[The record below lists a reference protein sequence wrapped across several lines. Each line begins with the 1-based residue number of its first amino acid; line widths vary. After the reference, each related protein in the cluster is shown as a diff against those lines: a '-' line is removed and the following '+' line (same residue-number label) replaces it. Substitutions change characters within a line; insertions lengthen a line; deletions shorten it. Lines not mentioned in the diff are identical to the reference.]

1 MAGETSGPG
10 PSEQEIRMVALERKT
25 GRAFQH
31 QRHSTKAADA
41 TESQKGKDSQLDSKI
56 DSLEEKIRLIQGL
69 NSFGNTDFSSMSWFP
84 NMTVPPKFK
93 APEFEKYNGRGDP
106 MIHLQMYCRKMA
118 PYADNEPLLIQTFQ
132 DTLTGNAA
140 EWYSQLKKISHW
152 KELADTF
159 LAQYGFNSQIAPDR
173 FDLQKDGKE
182 EQRDLQGICP
192 KFFVDLIPVGDRIE
206 DALKTKKIVD
216 MTALMA
222 LAEQAAKKAPTKR
235 KEGDVQMI
243 GRNNGRPRQVLPTF
257 TMQPIQP
264 RPIQARLRLKLR
276 LRLQPRHP
284 APQMPARPEGNQP
297 NDNSLISPIVPK
309 PYNGPQRRDFNP
321 NSACDFHFGEV
332 GHTVENCG
340 QLRHRVQDLIDHG
353 VLKFEGL
360 PNITTN
366 PLPKH
371 PEGGVN
377 MVEVEE
383 GNEESIAWR
392 RLFYTLEKQKH
403 ITPLDA
409 PPGPS
414 TGDSCE
420 YHSGARGHSLDC
432 CEEFK
437 KKEINLDDIV
447 EDEMDLDNLQD
458 EEADWGYFMEDDTD
472 EWRDV
477 DFTEFFQFPCLI
489 VPPGFVTPEFE
500 IFYEDGDPEV
510 HLQKYGEKMALHLEN
525 ELLMISVFP
534 ESLSKQAA
542 AWFYQLRNLT
552 GWDDLVRVFLER
564 YRFNPHSILEYLGL
578 KKDEE
583 PYIIPDPGVSEGD
596 RGDQRRIQDMSS
608 LPALAEGEEEE
619 KDKPLPP
626 AIITTIAEEGEEP
639 IKTPPPSNITTTTAE
654 EEYAGPMVEGLSI
667 HTITEEEDSTTTPPT
682 RHCQQGEE
690 VKTWTCVPLLQRV
703 SSSNEITRKTSN
715 DPHVSKIDNKTDC
728 SLDNID
734 NSDEEIE
741 LPSDILE
748 ALERQDEGSKPNIEE
763 LEIVNLA
770 NEGEEPREV
779 KIGTRCAAEQKE
791 ALIALLREFHENL
804 RLQAL
809 RRMKPEVILKIKE
822 EVEKQLK
829 AGFPKHSNLFGLG
842 SQYSPGAEKGR
853 KSQNQRTS
861 YSHSWT
867 DSQGTIRSRWPKEDK
882 SKTAFVTHWG
892 TFVYDV
898 MPFGL
903 KNAGATYQRAMVTL
917 FHDMIHHEIEV
928 YVDDMI
934 AKSRTAQDHL
944 TDLRKLF
951 QRLKKYQLRLNPN
964 KCAFGVTSGK
974 LLGFIVSGRG
984 IEIDPA
990 KLTATCEPLFKLLRK
1005 DVKIKW
1011 TEDCQKAFD
1020 KIKEYLLNPPIL
1032 VPPTP
1037 GRPLI
1042 LYLTVQEASMG
1053 CMLGQQDETG
1063 KKEQAIYY
1071 LSKKFTEPGD
1081 PLLVEFPD
1089 EDVMTVDEDN
1099 HGRWKLY
1106 FDGAANAVGS
1116 GIGAVLVSPKGQ
1128 QTPIAVKLGFD
1139 CTNNMTEYEAC
1150 IVVSQTNGE
1159 WQGPGSQA
1167 HPVPTIHQPASPK
1180 VQMLKK
1186 ANRLIQEMHAGLMG
1200 AHANGP
1206 FLARKIMRAGYYWLT
1221 MERDCIR
1228 HVQTCHKCQMYQ
1240 NSKNAPPQ
1248 YLHTMASPWPFSA
1261 WGMDVIGAITPKASN
1276 GHEFIL
1282 VAIDYFTKWVEACS
1296 FKNVTQVAV
1305 TRFVKNNIICR
1316 YGMPEMLITDNAS
1329 NLKQPHDGPA
1339 YASSSRFQHHNS
1351 APYRPKMN
1359 GAVEAA
1365 NKNVKKILSKMTG
1378 DITKIGTSTC
1388 LMLCA
1393 LTELLPVEVEIP
1405 SLRILSQTQLEE
1417 AEWAQAR
1424 YEQLNFIDEK
1434 RLAAL
1439 CHGQLYQRRIERAYN
1454 KKARPRTFQ
1463 PGDLVLKKRNMAL
1476 SDPRGKFAPSYEGPY
1491 VVKKAFSGGAII
1503 LADMDGEEFRSPI
1516 NSDSVIKY
1524 HV

>member
-10 PSEQEIRMVALERKT
+10 PSEQEIRMVALERKFDELLSFVQLIAKRNT
-25 GRAFQH
+25 EDEN
-31 QRHSTKAADA
+31 QRKEDDKDTSEAEPEGHSNTNA
-41 TESQKGKDSQLDSKI
+41 TPPRPPTPPKPEGKDSQLDSKI

-173 FDLQKDGKE
+173 FDLQRMEKKSNE
-182 EQRDLQGICP
+182 TFREYAQRWREKAARARPPLDEREMIKIFVDTLKNPYFDRMMGLQMQ
-192 KFFVDLIPVGDRIE
+192 FFVDLIPVGERIE

-222 LAEQAAKKAPTKR
+222 LAEQAAKKGSN
-235 KEGDVQMI
+235 KEE
-243 GRNNGRPRQVLPTF
+243 GRGCLCRPRLQTQV
-257 TMQPIQP
+257 
-264 RPIQARLRLKLR
+264 
-276 LRLQPRHP
+276 P
-284 APQMPARPEGNQP
+284 APAPALAPQVPARPVGNQP
-297 NDNSLISPIVPK
+297 NDNRWPRKELRQFTPLPMPLTELYPILIEKSLISPVVPR

-321 NSACDFHFGEV
+321 NSTCDFHFGEV

-340 QLRHRVQDLIDHG
+340 QLKHRVQDLIDHG

-366 PLPKH
+366 PLPNH
-371 PEGGVN
+371 PEG
-377 MVEVEE
+377 
-383 GNEESIAWR
+383 
-392 RLFYTLEKQKH
+392 EKKYHQKGSRQ
-403 ITPLDA
+403 PDD
-409 PPGPS
+409 PS
-414 TGDSCE
+414 
-420 YHSGARGHSLDC
+420 
-432 CEEFK
+432 EFDWYA
-437 KKEINLDDIV
+437 EINLDDIV

-534 ESLSKQAA
+534 ESLSKQTA

-583 PYIIPDPGVSEGD
+583 PYIIPDPGGKKRKV
-596 RGDQRRIQDMSS
+596 
-608 LPALAEGEEEE
+608 
-619 KDKPLPP
+619 KPPPP
-626 AIITTIAEEGEEP
+626 AKE
-639 IKTPPPSNITTTTAE
+639 PSNVIATTTVAE
-654 EEYAGPMVEGLSI
+654 EEDAGPMVEGLSI
-667 HTITEEEDSTTTPPT
+667 HTIAGEEDSTTTPPT

-791 ALIALLREFHENL
+791 ALIALLREFHEIFAWSYQDMPGL
-804 RLQAL
+804 DTDIVVHKIPLKPECKPVKQAL
-809 RRMKPEVILKIKE
+809 RRNEARSHFE
-822 EVEKQLK
+822 DQGRGGK
-829 AGFPKHSNLFGLG
+829 AIEGRFPKHSNLFGLG
-842 SQYSPGAEKGR
+842 SQYSPGAEEGR
-853 KSQNQRTS
+853 KTTNVVFSFMDGFSGYNQ
-861 YSHSWT
+861 
-867 DSQGTIRSRWPKEDK
+867 IKMAEEDK

-964 KCAFGVTSGK
+964 KVC
-974 LLGFIVSGRG
+974 
-984 IEIDPA
+984 
-990 KLTATCEPLFKLLRK
+990 LRRHIRK
-1005 DVKIKW
+1005 VIRLHR
-1011 TEDCQKAFD
+1011 QR
-1020 KIKEYLLNPPIL
+1020 
-1032 VPPTP
+1032 P
-1037 GRPLI
+1037 G
-1042 LYLTVQEASMG
+1042 
-1053 CMLGQQDETG
+1053 
-1063 KKEQAIYY
+1063 
-1071 LSKKFTEPGD
+1071 
-1081 PLLVEFPD
+1081 
-1089 EDVMTVDEDN
+1089 N
-1099 HGRWKLY
+1099 
-1106 FDGAANAVGS
+1106 
-1116 GIGAVLVSPKGQ
+1116 
-1128 QTPIAVKLGFD
+1128 
-1139 CTNNMTEYEAC
+1139 
-1150 IVVSQTNGE
+1150 
-1159 WQGPGSQA
+1159 
-1167 HPVPTIHQPASPK
+1167 
-1180 VQMLKK
+1180 
-1186 ANRLIQEMHAGLMG
+1186 
-1200 AHANGP
+1200 
-1206 FLARKIMRAGYYWLT
+1206 
-1221 MERDCIR
+1221 
-1228 HVQTCHKCQMYQ
+1228 
-1240 NSKNAPPQ
+1240 
-1248 YLHTMASPWPFSA
+1248 
-1261 WGMDVIGAITPKASN
+1261 
-1276 GHEFIL
+1276 
-1282 VAIDYFTKWVEACS
+1282 
-1296 FKNVTQVAV
+1296 
-1305 TRFVKNNIICR
+1305 
-1316 YGMPEMLITDNAS
+1316 
-1329 NLKQPHDGPA
+1329 
-1339 YASSSRFQHHNS
+1339 
-1351 APYRPKMN
+1351 
-1359 GAVEAA
+1359 
-1365 NKNVKKILSKMTG
+1365 
-1378 DITKIGTSTC
+1378 
-1388 LMLCA
+1388 
-1393 LTELLPVEVEIP
+1393 
-1405 SLRILSQTQLEE
+1405 
-1417 AEWAQAR
+1417 
-1424 YEQLNFIDEK
+1424 
-1434 RLAAL
+1434 
-1439 CHGQLYQRRIERAYN
+1439 
-1454 KKARPRTFQ
+1454 
-1463 PGDLVLKKRNMAL
+1463 
-1476 SDPRGKFAPSYEGPY
+1476 
-1491 VVKKAFSGGAII
+1491 
-1503 LADMDGEEFRSPI
+1503 
-1516 NSDSVIKY
+1516 
-1524 HV
+1524 

>member
-10 PSEQEIRMVALERKT
+10 PSEQEIRMVALERKFDELLSFVQLIAKRNT
-25 GRAFQH
+25 DDEN
-31 QRHSTKAADA
+31 QRKEDDKDTSEAEPEGHSNTNA
-41 TESQKGKDSQLDSKI
+41 TPPRPPTPPKPEGKDSQLDSKI

-173 FDLQKDGKE
+173 FDLQRMEKKSNE
-182 EQRDLQGICP
+182 TFREYAQRWREKAARARPPLDEREMIKIFVDTLKNPYFDRMMGLQMQ
-192 KFFVDLIPVGDRIE
+192 FFVDLIPPNRPP
-206 DALKTKKIVD
+206 
-216 MTALMA
+216 
-222 LAEQAAKKAPTKR
+222 KKAPTKR

-264 RPIQARLRLKLR
+264 RPIQAPAPT
-276 LRLQPRHP
+276 QAPAPAP

-297 NDNSLISPIVPK
+297 NDNRWLRKEPRQFTPLPMPMTELYPILIEKSLISPIVPK
-309 PYNGPQRRDFNP
+309 PYSGPQRRDFNP

-437 KKEINLDDIV
+437 KKVTDLMENGIVGREEIPSKGSRQPDDPSDFDWYAEINLDNIV

-500 IFYEDGDPEV
+500 IFLRGWGSGGPFA
-510 HLQKYGEKMALHLEN
+510 K
-525 ELLMISVFP
+525 
-534 ESLSKQAA
+534 
-542 AWFYQLRNLT
+542 LRNLT

-583 PYIIPDPGVSEGD
+583 PYIIPDPGV
-596 RGDQRRIQDMSS
+596 RGGFHHHTTGPAAANREKMSRRGLAYHCYSVSQVAMS
-608 LPALAEGEEEE
+608 
-619 KDKPLPP
+619 KRY
-626 AIITTIAEEGEEP
+626 
-639 IKTPPPSNITTTTAE
+639 PS
-654 EEYAGPMVEGLSI
+654 YG
-667 HTITEEEDSTTTPPT
+667 
-682 RHCQQGEE
+682 
-690 VKTWTCVPLLQRV
+690 
-703 SSSNEITRKTSN
+703 ITRKTSN

-791 ALIALLREFHENL
+791 ALIALLREFHEDL
-804 RLQAL
+804 RL
-809 RRMKPEVILKIKE
+809 
-822 EVEKQLK
+822 
-829 AGFPKHSNLFGLG
+829 
-842 SQYSPGAEKGR
+842 
-853 KSQNQRTS
+853 
-861 YSHSWT
+861 
-867 DSQGTIRSRWPKEDK
+867 
-882 SKTAFVTHWG
+882 
-892 TFVYDV
+892 
-898 MPFGL
+898 
-903 KNAGATYQRAMVTL
+903 
-917 FHDMIHHEIEV
+917 
-928 YVDDMI
+928 
-934 AKSRTAQDHL
+934 
-944 TDLRKLF
+944 
-951 QRLKKYQLRLNPN
+951 
-964 KCAFGVTSGK
+964 
-974 LLGFIVSGRG
+974 
-984 IEIDPA
+984 
-990 KLTATCEPLFKLLRK
+990 
-1005 DVKIKW
+1005 
-1011 TEDCQKAFD
+1011 
-1020 KIKEYLLNPPIL
+1020 
-1032 VPPTP
+1032 
-1037 GRPLI
+1037 
-1042 LYLTVQEASMG
+1042 
-1053 CMLGQQDETG
+1053 
-1063 KKEQAIYY
+1063 
-1071 LSKKFTEPGD
+1071 
-1081 PLLVEFPD
+1081 
-1089 EDVMTVDEDN
+1089 
-1099 HGRWKLY
+1099 
-1106 FDGAANAVGS
+1106 
-1116 GIGAVLVSPKGQ
+1116 VLP
-1128 QTPIAVKLGFD
+1128 
-1139 CTNNMTEYEAC
+1139 
-1150 IVVSQTNGE
+1150 
-1159 WQGPGSQA
+1159 
-1167 HPVPTIHQPASPK
+1167 
-1180 VQMLKK
+1180 
-1186 ANRLIQEMHAGLMG
+1186 
-1200 AHANGP
+1200 
-1206 FLARKIMRAGYYWLT
+1206 
-1221 MERDCIR
+1221 R
-1228 HVQTCHKCQMYQ
+1228 H
-1240 NSKNAPPQ
+1240 
-1248 YLHTMASPWPFSA
+1248 
-1261 WGMDVIGAITPKASN
+1261 
-1276 GHEFIL
+1276 
-1282 VAIDYFTKWVEACS
+1282 
-1296 FKNVTQVAV
+1296 
-1305 TRFVKNNIICR
+1305 
-1316 YGMPEMLITDNAS
+1316 
-1329 NLKQPHDGPA
+1329 
-1339 YASSSRFQHHNS
+1339 
-1351 APYRPKMN
+1351 
-1359 GAVEAA
+1359 
-1365 NKNVKKILSKMTG
+1365 
-1378 DITKIGTSTC
+1378 
-1388 LMLCA
+1388 
-1393 LTELLPVEVEIP
+1393 
-1405 SLRILSQTQLEE
+1405 
-1417 AEWAQAR
+1417 
-1424 YEQLNFIDEK
+1424 
-1434 RLAAL
+1434 
-1439 CHGQLYQRRIERAYN
+1439 
-1454 KKARPRTFQ
+1454 ARPRH
-1463 PGDLVLKKRNMAL
+1463 RH
-1476 SDPRGKFAPSYEGPY
+1476 SGPQDSFE
-1491 VVKKAFSGGAII
+1491 A
-1503 LADMDGEEFRSPI
+1503 RSASP
-1516 NSDSVIKY
+1516 
-1524 HV
+1524 

>member
-10 PSEQEIRMVALERKT
+10 PSEQEIRMVALERKFDELLSFVQLIAKRNT
-25 GRAFQH
+25 DDEN
-31 QRHSTKAADA
+31 QRKEDDKDTSEAEPEGHSNTNA
-41 TESQKGKDSQLDSKI
+41 TPPRPPTPPKPEGKDSQLDSKI

-173 FDLQKDGKE
+173 FDLQRMEKKSNE
-182 EQRDLQGICP
+182 TFREYAQRWREKAARARPPLDEREMIKIFVDTLKNPYFDRMMGLQMQ
-192 KFFVDLIPVGDRIE
+192 FFVDLIPVGDRIE

-235 KEGDVQMI
+235 KEEDVQMI

-264 RPIQARLRLKLR
+264 RPIQAPAPT
-276 LRLQPRHP
+276 QAPAPAP

-297 NDNSLISPIVPK
+297 NDNRWLRKEPRQFTPLPMPMTELYPILIEKSLISPIVPK
-309 PYNGPQRRDFNP
+309 PYSGPQRRDFNP

-383 GNEESIAWR
+383 GNEESITWR

-437 KKEINLDDIV
+437 KKVTDLMENGIVGREEIPSKGSRQPDDPSDFDWYAEINLDNIV

-583 PYIIPDPGVSEGD
+583 PYIIPDPGVSEV
-596 RGDQRRIQDMSS
+596 IVKIKEESDMSS

-619 KDKPLPP
+619 KDKQPPP
-626 AIITTIAEEGEEP
+626 AKEP
-639 IKTPPPSNITTTTAE
+639 DSITTTAE
-654 EEYAGPMVEGLSI
+654 EEDAGPMVEGLSI
-667 HTITEEEDSTTTPPT
+667 HTIAEEEDSTTTPLT

-703 SSSNEITRKTSN
+703 SSSNE
-715 DPHVSKIDNKTDC
+715 
-728 SLDNID
+728 
-734 NSDEEIE
+734 
-741 LPSDILE
+741 
-748 ALERQDEGSKPNIEE
+748 
-763 LEIVNLA
+763 
-770 NEGEEPREV
+770 
-779 KIGTRCAAEQKE
+779 
-791 ALIALLREFHENL
+791 
-804 RLQAL
+804 
-809 RRMKPEVILKIKE
+809 
-822 EVEKQLK
+822 
-829 AGFPKHSNLFGLG
+829 
-842 SQYSPGAEKGR
+842 
-853 KSQNQRTS
+853 
-861 YSHSWT
+861 
-867 DSQGTIRSRWPKEDK
+867 
-882 SKTAFVTHWG
+882 
-892 TFVYDV
+892 
-898 MPFGL
+898 
-903 KNAGATYQRAMVTL
+903 
-917 FHDMIHHEIEV
+917 
-928 YVDDMI
+928 
-934 AKSRTAQDHL
+934 
-944 TDLRKLF
+944 
-951 QRLKKYQLRLNPN
+951 
-964 KCAFGVTSGK
+964 
-974 LLGFIVSGRG
+974 
-984 IEIDPA
+984 
-990 KLTATCEPLFKLLRK
+990 
-1005 DVKIKW
+1005 
-1011 TEDCQKAFD
+1011 
-1020 KIKEYLLNPPIL
+1020 
-1032 VPPTP
+1032 
-1037 GRPLI
+1037 
-1042 LYLTVQEASMG
+1042 
-1053 CMLGQQDETG
+1053 
-1063 KKEQAIYY
+1063 
-1071 LSKKFTEPGD
+1071 
-1081 PLLVEFPD
+1081 
-1089 EDVMTVDEDN
+1089 
-1099 HGRWKLY
+1099 
-1106 FDGAANAVGS
+1106 
-1116 GIGAVLVSPKGQ
+1116 
-1128 QTPIAVKLGFD
+1128 
-1139 CTNNMTEYEAC
+1139 
-1150 IVVSQTNGE
+1150 
-1159 WQGPGSQA
+1159 
-1167 HPVPTIHQPASPK
+1167 
-1180 VQMLKK
+1180 
-1186 ANRLIQEMHAGLMG
+1186 
-1200 AHANGP
+1200 
-1206 FLARKIMRAGYYWLT
+1206 
-1221 MERDCIR
+1221 
-1228 HVQTCHKCQMYQ
+1228 
-1240 NSKNAPPQ
+1240 
-1248 YLHTMASPWPFSA
+1248 
-1261 WGMDVIGAITPKASN
+1261 
-1276 GHEFIL
+1276 
-1282 VAIDYFTKWVEACS
+1282 
-1296 FKNVTQVAV
+1296 
-1305 TRFVKNNIICR
+1305 
-1316 YGMPEMLITDNAS
+1316 
-1329 NLKQPHDGPA
+1329 
-1339 YASSSRFQHHNS
+1339 
-1351 APYRPKMN
+1351 
-1359 GAVEAA
+1359 
-1365 NKNVKKILSKMTG
+1365 
-1378 DITKIGTSTC
+1378 
-1388 LMLCA
+1388 
-1393 LTELLPVEVEIP
+1393 
-1405 SLRILSQTQLEE
+1405 
-1417 AEWAQAR
+1417 
-1424 YEQLNFIDEK
+1424 
-1434 RLAAL
+1434 
-1439 CHGQLYQRRIERAYN
+1439 
-1454 KKARPRTFQ
+1454 
-1463 PGDLVLKKRNMAL
+1463 
-1476 SDPRGKFAPSYEGPY
+1476 
-1491 VVKKAFSGGAII
+1491 
-1503 LADMDGEEFRSPI
+1503 
-1516 NSDSVIKY
+1516 
-1524 HV
+1524 